1 MKYIV
6 MLGDGM
12 ADYPVR
18 ELDGKTPLEA
28 AFKPNMDF
36 IAQHGATGMV
46 KTIPEGMPPGSDT
59 ANMSVMGYDPERYYS
74 GRSPLEAVSL
84 GIDLKADDVT
94 FRCNLVTLSEEEPY
108 ENKTMVDYSAGEIST
123 EEAKELI
130 AALNQN
136 IKADDM
142 QLYCG
147 ISYRH
152 CLVLNEGKTGTE
164 LTPPHDISLKPVAGH
179 LPAGRYGDRLL
190 SMMKRSYEVLKD
202 HPVNRARR
210 TAGKNPAN
218 SMWFWGEGTRPKFDS
233 IASLYGVNG
242 GVVCA
247 VDLIKGLGLCAGMRT
262 VDVEG
267 ATGGMVTNCKGKAEA
282 ALKLIDEGCD
292 FVYIHVEAPDE
303 CGHHG
308 DAAAKVAAIEAID
321 REMLAP
327 IMEGMRERGENY
339 AILLTPDHPT
349 PVALRTHT
357 GEAVPFAIYRSDAE
371 GETNASGYSEREASE
386 TGLYLEKGP
395 MLMERLI
402 QKK

>member
-130 AALNQN
+130 AALN
-136 IKADDM
+136 
-142 QLYCG
+142 
-147 ISYRH
+147 R
-152 CLVLNEGKTGTE
+152 
-164 LTPPHDISLKPVAGH
+164 
-179 LPAGRYGDRLL
+179 
-190 SMMKRSYEVLKD
+190 
-202 HPVNRARR
+202 
-210 TAGKNPAN
+210 
-218 SMWFWGEGTRPKFDS
+218 F
-233 IASLYGVNG
+233 
-242 GVVCA
+242 
-247 VDLIKGLGLCAGMRT
+247 
-262 VDVEG
+262 
-267 ATGGMVTNCKGKAEA
+267 
-282 ALKLIDEGCD
+282 
-292 FVYIHVEAPDE
+292 
-303 CGHHG
+303 
-308 DAAAKVAAIEAID
+308 
-321 REMLAP
+321 
-327 IMEGMRERGENY
+327 
-339 AILLTPDHPT
+339 
-349 PVALRTHT
+349 
-357 GEAVPFAIYRSDAE
+357 
-371 GETNASGYSEREASE
+371 
-386 TGLYLEKGP
+386 
-395 MLMERLI
+395 
-402 QKK
+402 